1 MAERRRFVVAGGHRL
16 EVFERDGAAPGADPP
31 TLVFLHEG
39 LGSAEQWR
47 DFPARL
53 GERTGCATLGYSR
66 RGYGR
71 SEAVTLPRPLTYMHE
86 EGERTLP
93 ALLDAC
99 AVRSCVLVG
108 HSDGASIAIIHA
120 GSEGGRGDAR
130 RVRALALEA
139 PHVLVEDLSVASI
152 AAARETFERGALR
165 EGLAK
170 YHDDPDGAF
179 WGWNRTWLDPEF
191 RRWNLESY
199 LPGISVP
206 VLVVQ
211 GENDPYGT
219 LAQVDAI
226 DRGLEKGRPG
236 RGAERVILP
245 ACGHAPHR
253 DRPDDTLDAMVAF
266 VERVRRA
273 G

>member
-1 MAERRRFVVAGGHRL
+1 MAERRRLVDVDGARL
-16 EVFERDGAAPGADPP
+16 EVFERDGEAAAVGAGTDVP

-39 LGSAEQWR
+39 LGSAAQWR

-53 GERTGCATLGYSR
+53 GERTGCPTLAYSR

-71 SEAVTLPRPLTYMHE
+71 SSAVALPRPLTYMHE
-86 EGERTLP
+86 EGERVLP

-99 AVRSCVLVG
+99 GVRSCVLVG
-108 HSDGASIAIIHA
+108 HSDGASIALVHA
-120 GSEGGRGDAR
+120 GTPAARG
-130 RVRALALEA
+130 RVRGLVLEA
-139 PHVLVEDLSVASI
+139 PHVFVEDLSVASI
-152 AAARETFERGALR
+152 AAAREAFEHGALR

-179 WGWNRTWLDPEF
+179 RGWNRAWLDPGF
-191 RRWNLESY
+191 RTWNLEGY
-199 LPGISVP
+199 LPAIDVP

-219 LAQVDAI
+219 LAQVEAI
-226 DRGLEKGRPG
+226 ERGVAG
-236 RGAERVILP
+236 GAERRVLP

-253 DRPDDTLDAMVAF
+253 DQPGATLDAMVAF
-266 VERVRRA
+266 VERVRRTGEA

>member
-16 EVFERDGAAPGADPP
+16 EVVEGGEARAVDAP

-39 LGSAEQWR
+39 LGSAAQWR
-47 DFPARL
+47 DFPALL
-53 GERTGCATLGYSR
+53 GERAGCATLVYSR

-71 SEAVTLPRPLTYMHE
+71 SEAVTLPRPLTNKHE
-86 EGERTLP
+86 EGELTLP

-99 AVRSCVLVG
+99 EVRSCVLVG
-108 HSDGASIAIIHA
+108 HSDGASIAIVHA
-120 GSEGGRGDAR
+120 GTERPAC
-130 RVRALALEA
+130 RVRALVLEA
-139 PHVLVEDLSVASI
+139 PHVFVEDVSVASI
-152 AAARETFERGALR
+152 AAAREAFERGTLR

-179 WGWNRTWLDPEF
+179 RGWNGAWLDPEF
-191 RRWNLESY
+191 RRWNLEDY
-199 LPGISVP
+199 LPRIEVP

-211 GENDPYGT
+211 GEDDPYGT

-226 DRGLEKGRPG
+226 DRGLP
-236 RGAERVILP
+236 RGAERLILP

-253 DRPDDTLDAMVAF
+253 DQPDATLDAMVAF

-273 G
+273 GG